1 MRKLVC
7 VSPGIITLLAFCSD
21 LVDNQKWFSN
31 IEIHIYLVDW
41 SVTYMYLLM
50 MKQDPKMML

>member
-1 MRKLVC
+1 MC

-31 IEIHIYLVDW
+31 IEIHISGLVNDLHV
-41 SVTYMYLLM
+41 SIDDETG
-50 MKQDPKMML
+50 PKNDALN